1 MSPRRRSTERG
12 VALLVVLL
20 TLALITSVISEFQY
34 SSSVD
39 LKLAYNAR
47 DELQAE
53 YNALTALRLRAM
65 LLKESRSLERALQ
78 EVAGLLGGESGAG
91 DIPIGQMLE
100 LIPIDCGL
108 LSGVIRE
115 AEPDLVESLDVE
127 NSEESLELGEFGE
140 IPSLFEGDCESTSV
154 SEHSKIALNVL
165 ASASGGENTVNM
177 LIRLLSD
184 PRFEDHFEIEDR
196 NGSRAETPQE
206 LVGAIA
212 DWVDRDRN
220 ERINEVSDEDRHYQ
234 LLRDPYQA
242 KNAPFD
248 SLAELQLVHGVD
260 DELYDMLRDQVTIY
274 TGSEQIDLTTA
285 SETQLLFG
293 LLGAMRPEVTIEQ
306 ANQGIVQL
314 YYSLAE
320 MRAAMVGMSSINL
333 QVLTSLIE
341 GAGLGALIDTSKL
354 SEIFTDRPQ
363 TTWYTISAT
372 GRAGN
377 VQRSMTAVFQSQE
390 GKFYYYRVE

>member
-1 MSPRRRSTERG
+1 MSPRRKGAERG

-78 EVAGLLGGESGAG
+78 EGAGLLGVECGAG

-127 NSEESLELGEFGE
+127 DIEEALELGEPGE
-140 IPSLFEGDCESTSV
+140 VPSLFEGDCESTSV

-177 LIRLLSD
+177 LTRLLSD
-184 PRFEDHFEIEDR
+184 PRFEDHFELEDR

-220 ERINEVSDEDRHYQ
+220 ERLNEVSDEDRHYQ

-260 DELYDMLRDQVTIY
+260 DELYGMLRDQVTIY

-354 SEIFTDRPQ
+354 SEIFTDQPQ
-363 TTWYTISAT
+363 TTWYTINAT